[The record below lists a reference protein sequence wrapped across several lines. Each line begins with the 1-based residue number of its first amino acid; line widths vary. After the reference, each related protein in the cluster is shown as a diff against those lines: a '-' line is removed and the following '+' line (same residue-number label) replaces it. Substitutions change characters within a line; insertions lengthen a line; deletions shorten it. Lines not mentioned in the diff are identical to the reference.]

1 MPTQVQ
7 FRRGTS
13 AQNDTF
19 TGAVGELSV
28 DTDNKT
34 IRVHDGVTQGGFT
47 LAKKD
52 LSNVSNVGVFTATSI
67 VVSGNVSIGGTLTYE
82 DVNSVDSIGIVT
94 ARSGVR
100 ITTGGLVVSAGGI
113 NAVGVVTATS
123 FVGNGS
129 QLTGI
134 DATAIQTGTTKVQT
148 NAARVDTI
156 ISGSTI
162 VSVNSGGMSV
172 TGITTSTD
180 FNSTS
185 DINLKKNIKKIES
198 PLDKLSEII
207 GVTFEWKETD
217 KKSGGVIAQD
227 VEKVMPEL
235 VGQIE
240 DHKSVNYNGLIGL
253 LVECV
258 KEQQK
263 QIDELKSR
271 IGA

>member
-13 AQNDTF
+13 AQNNSF
-19 TGAVGELSV
+19 TGADGELSI
-28 DTDNKT
+28 DTDNYT
-34 IRVHDGVTQGGFT
+34 IRIHDGSTSGGYAV
-47 LAKKD
+47 AKRD
-52 LSNVSNVGVFTATSI
+52 LSNVSNVGVLTAS
-67 VVSGNVSIGGTLTYE
+67 S
-82 DVNSVDSIGIVT
+82 
-94 ARSGVR
+94 
-100 ITTGGLVVSAGGI
+100 LVVSAGGI

-156 ISGSTI
+156 ISGSTV
-162 VSVNSGGMSV
+162 VSVNSGGISV

-185 DINLKKNIKKIES
+185 DINLKKNIKTIES

-263 QIDELKSR
+263 QIDELKR
-271 IGA
+271 QIGA